1 MMTIVRTIIDVPDEI
16 IRSLDQVSGI
26 EKRSR
31 ASLIREAIADYLR
44 LKAVPPAE
52 AAFGLWK
59 ETPKEGVQYQ
69 NDLRGEWENR

>member
-1 MMTIVRTIIDVPDEI
+1 MMTFMRTVIDVPDEI
-16 IRSLDQVSGI
+16 IQSLDQVGGA

-31 ASLIREAIADYLR
+31 ASLIREAIAEYLR
-44 LKAVPPAE
+44 MKAIPPAE

-59 ETPKEGVQYQ
+59 ETPRDGVQYQ

>member
-1 MMTIVRTIIDVPDEI
+1 MMSFVRTVIDVPDEI
-16 IRSLDQVSGI
+16 IRSLDQVSEV

>member
-1 MMTIVRTIIDVPDEI
+1 MMSFVRTVIDVPDEI
-16 IRSLDQVSGI
+16 IRSLDQVSEV

-69 NDLRGEWENR
+69 DDLRGEWENR

>member
-1 MMTIVRTIIDVPDEI
+1 MMTLVRTIVDVPDEM
-16 IRSLDQVSGI
+16 IRSLDQLSVV

-31 ASLIREAIADYLR
+31 ASLIREAIADYLK

-59 ETPKEGVQYQ
+59 ETPREGVQYQ